1 METHPYALELPPMVA
16 SPRRPC
22 ATPLCHMRQPII
34 AVIAVVVD
42 CCRFAAAVG
51 CLFANNRYMF
61 YQMPKDVVQVHAA
74 KELYRRNWRYH
85 KEMRHWYTFESN
97 TYCHFDTR
105 EWDKRPL
112 TDDTNGTV
120 CFHIIGNVETMHD

>member
-1 METHPYALELPPMVA
+1 MPF
-16 SPRRPC
+16 RR
-22 ATPLCHMRQPII
+22 RRW
-34 AVIAVVVD
+34 V
-42 CCRFAAAVG
+42 FA
-51 CLFANNRYMF
+51 NRYMF

-105 EWDKRPL
+105 EWEKRPL
-112 TDDTNGTV
+112 NDDTNGTLLSLSRCGRWICIV
-120 CFHIIGNVETMHD
+120 VVVLYGVVFTHSHWSVVLWLQCGTCINIS